1 MQPTPLFTIASI
13 GICFFIL
20 WNENNSVE
28 SRVSKVEFG
37 RKHVVIKLSKGSN
50 KNSQHAKRAMIVKC
64 CGRKKCSKSQSKI
77 RKNGTASL
85 RVAKIVR
92 NELNGPSHRIV
103 AIGKKKYMFPPEK
116 ATFEEAKKKCEDQ
129 GLEIASV
136 TSRKESK
143 SIDEYLNYIGLGS
156 EPLFSLLPDAGADLN
171 WGAGKPPGG
180 PGECLTQFKGAFY
193 NASCYQPSQFSCE
206 KKPGETTEGYN
217 LLSSIA
223 DSVLNF
229 VGGKNI
235 IAPSERASVP
245 EASSMCKDQGMDLMN
260 LESLTQ
266 LDSVQSFL
274 GDIGLSSS
282 TLLTS
287 LKKTASDSSSNWL
300 GDLASALL
308 PPPAN
313 PADAGDCMGISSLG
327 LLGVSCDMV
336 SNFVCEAPPPKLIS
350 DTGDELPFSMDLLSM
365 ASSLGIGASFE
376 PAVPVKIDLTQK
388 PPTTLRKPAG
398 IVAKASTKKP
408 SVKITTKEV
417 ITDAYVDVYVPEPA
431 TTINDLFTD
440 VVTAVT
446 NVLTVA
452 PVTAPAV
459 QAKLPVASSV
469 AWSSTATIGS
479 TTTTTSS
486 TTTTTLPPLSF
497 NVSGFGRY
505 FFSPNIS
512 LPDANA
518 TAYCNNISMRKVIF
532 ESFEKFQL
540 IYNIT
545 GANSGRENQTFYT
558 GFKNTTKFFGDNY
571 SSDAVNAIDVGSCL
585 VLSNYTYQVT
595 TCNESRAFICES
607 NKPNISLFG
616 VLNFTVF
623 KNYGF
628 HLFNQYTFYEAQRY
642 CYGRSLN
649 LTVIDQRFELIGE
662 LKNFIYT
669 SGMASVPFHISIGKV
684 NGSYPKDLLVGW
696 APGNP
701 DDSKDCVAY
710 LNYSLVS
717 IECNTVTFPLCENKT
732 TSIYK
737 DPLTVAIISKNYSI
751 SISRILPVDGSIYC
765 RSFGQEMVS
774 VEQKIE
780 FQAIIDAL
788 KYTVFKNDTIAI
800 DLKKLTDGTFK
811 WGSGA
816 NFDFTAVGLND
827 NSSEMKGNGDCG
839 AISQLSFT
847 LVDCFYPTLIIC
859 EEPEKIGE
867 AITLTD
873 PMNPDHEYKF
883 FKLTKTHDEA
893 KAYCQQNGLKLIV
906 LDSEKE
912 LETIVLPLLKNKM
925 LANKEFYV
933 SSELIGSNAAS
944 WVNSANLGWLT
955 YDAYN
960 VQFYP
965 PGTCLISSKSGT
977 AFYASDCTTP
987 RNFLCEDNF
996 TPEVTTVAARQT
1008 DKQDKNDGETTFKDS
1023 TYFLNDK
1030 KDSTYQEARAT
1041 CQKFSLDLVSI
1052 ESKEEN
1058 EYLNPWINKLGFDD
1072 NKIFIGL
1079 NKIDRP
1085 TISHWIN
1092 NVSLSFHAFD
1102 EGDKRDKSCVIL
1114 TSSKWKTTNC
1124 DDSGAIFLCETNS
1137 SLVPTTTFQQTSG
1150 TDSAKP

>member
-37 RKHVVIKLSKGSN
+37 RKNVVIKLSKGSN

-64 CGRKKCSKSQSKI
+64 CGRKKCSKSQSKT

-116 ATFEEAKKKCEDQ
+116 ATFEEAKKICEDQ

-136 TSRKESK
+136 TSGKESK

-193 NASCYQPSQFSCE
+193 NASCNQPSQFSCE

-274 GDIGLSSS
+274 GDIGLSSG

-287 LKKTASDSSSNWL
+287 LKKTTSDSSSNWL

-336 SNFVCEAPPPKLIS
+336 SNFVCEAPKPKLIS

-365 ASSLGIGASFE
+365 ASSLGIGTSFE

-398 IVAKASTKKP
+398 TVARAPTKKP
-408 SVKITTKEV
+408 NVKITTKEV

-431 TTINDLFTD
+431 TIINDLITD
-440 VVTAVT
+440 VVTALT
-446 NVLTVA
+446 NVLTAA
-452 PVTAPAV
+452 PLTAPAV
-459 QAKLPVASSV
+459 QATLPAASSV
-469 AWSSTATIGS
+469 ALSSTTTTGS
-479 TTTTTSS
+479 TTTTT
-486 TTTTTLPPLSF
+486 TTPPPLSF

-512 LPDANA
+512 LPGDNA
-518 TAYCNNISMRKVIF
+518 TAYCKNISMHIVIF

-558 GFKNTTKFFGDNY
+558 GFTGNTKKFFGDKY
-571 SSDAVNAIDVGSCL
+571 SSDAVNAIGAGSCL
-585 VLSNYTYQVT
+585 VLSNNTYQVT

-607 NKPNISLFG
+607 NKPNMSLME
-616 VLNFTVF
+616 VLNLTVF

-642 CYGRSLN
+642 CYSRSLN

-669 SGMASVPFHISIGKV
+669 SGMASVPFHVSIGKV
-684 NGSYPKDLLVGW
+684 NGSYPKDLLVYW
-696 APGNP
+696 APGSP

-717 IECNTVTFPLCENKT
+717 IECNTVTFSICENKT

-737 DPLTVAIISKNYSI
+737 DPLTLAINSKNYSI

-765 RSFGQEMVS
+765 QSFGQEMVS
-774 VEQKIE
+774 VEINIE
-780 FQAIIDAL
+780 FKAIINVL
-788 KYTVFKNDTIAI
+788 TNTVFKNDTIAI
-800 DLKKLTDGTFK
+800 GLKKLSDGTFK

-816 NFDFTAVGLND
+816 DVDFTAIGLNV
-827 NSSEMKGNGDCG
+827 NGSEMKGNGDCG
-839 AISQLSFT
+839 AISQLKFT

-859 EEPEKIGE
+859 EEPKDFGNF
-867 AITLTD
+867 ITLTD
-873 PMNPDHEYKF
+873 PNNTDHTYKF
-883 FKLTKTHDEA
+883 FNLTSNFSAART
-893 KAYCQQNGLKLIV
+893 YCQSYGSDLIV
-906 LDSEKE
+906 LDSFKE
-912 LETIVLPLLKNKM
+912 LETIVVPFLTNKTFAKM
-925 LANKEFYV
+925 DFYV
-933 SSELIGSNAAS
+933 SAELIGSNAAS

-955 YDAYN
+955 YADFNA
-960 VQFYP
+960 QFYP
-965 PGTCLISSKSGT
+965 TGTCLISSKSGT

-987 RNFLCEDNF
+987 RYFLCEDNF
-996 TPEVTTVAARQT
+996 TPEVTTVAARPIT
-1008 DKQDKNDGETTFKDS
+1008 YDAAYYKITSIGAS
-1023 TYFLNDK
+1023 TYYLFTK
-1030 KDSTYQEARAT
+1030 KGFTYQEARMK
-1041 CQKFSLDLVSI
+1041 CQQAISSDLVII
-1052 ESKEEN
+1052 ESQIESDQLNSWLTSTGMNKE
-1058 EYLNPWINKLGFDD
+1058 
-1072 NKIFIGL
+1072 KIFIGL
-1079 NKIDRP
+1079 NQIDRP

-1092 NVSLSFHAFD
+1092 NVSLFFDAFAPG
-1102 EGDKRDKSCVIL
+1102 EERDKICVIL
-1114 TSSKWKTTNC
+1114 TLSRWTTTKC
-1124 DDSGAIFLCETNS
+1124 DESGALFMCETNNS
-1137 SLVPTTTFQQTSG
+1137 TIPKITELYGLVN
-1150 TDSAKP
+1150 